1 VGLELDGLPDSDRKI
16 LAIGL
21 ALEALFPPLPPPSL

>member
-1 VGLELDGLPDSDRKI
+1 MMISGTQGTDRKI

-21 ALEALFPPLPPPSL
+21 AAEGVIRRTHG